1 MDFADFRFPSA
12 ISRIGKLL
20 PAPVASLP
28 LMAALDI
35 ARRRQW
41 LVVPDSLNGK
51 TFLINIVDMG
61 LQIPFACVN
70 GRFKPSF
77 NRVPDE
83 QIDVR
88 LSANAVDYFQM
99 ASGMADADTLFFQRK
114 LKIEGDTEL
123 GVAVKY
129 WLDASERPTWLVS
142 MAEKLSQ

>member
-1 MDFADFRFPSA
+1 MDFADFRFPSVF
-12 ISRIGKLL
+12 SQMGKML
-20 PAPVASLP
+20 PAPVSSLP
-28 LMAALDI
+28 LITALDF

-41 LVVPDSLNGK
+41 LIAPDYLNGK
-51 TFLINIVDMG
+51 TFLIHIVDMG
-61 LQIPFACVN
+61 LQIQFACVN
-70 GRFKPSF
+70 GRFKPTSQ
-77 NRVPDE
+77 RVAAE

-129 WLDASERPTWLVS
+129 WLDASERPAWLVS
-142 MAEKLSQ
+142 LATRLGQ